1 MPATSFT
8 KKKRGMSRLGLAIAL
23 AALHATVA
31 GRFYYF
37 VFATFLSELNVP
49 RGGNSFAEIN
59 YR

>member
-1 MPATSFT
+1 MPAINFT
-8 KKKRGMSRLGLAIAL
+8 KKERATGRLGPAIAL

-37 VFATFLSELNVP
+37 VFATFLSELSVP
-49 RGGNSFAEIN
+49 RGGNSFTEIN